1 MARLHCLLL
10 TSHCPSLLLLPIL
23 QLSPFISA
31 LQLQPGDALTL
42 LQAEVLTG
50 HDLQELLEPTNLT
63 SLSRQWRSLSD
74 NVKVPLSE
82 LMAALAAQVP
92 RSDAR

>member
-1 MARLHCLLL
+1 M
-10 TSHCPSLLLLPIL
+10 SFL

-50 HDLQELLEPTNLT
+50 HDLLELLEPSNLN
-63 SLSRQWRSLSD
+63 SLSRQWRSLGGE
-74 NVKVPLSE
+74 VKVPLSE
-82 LMAALAAQVP
+82 LMVALAAQIP